1 MSNNKTDVTVTILF
15 YVTFI
20 YVYGYYDGYYTGVI
34 LGRNFLIDFS
44 QYDDLI
50 YIPLLHSGVLPVHFL
65 SLHILTTSP
74 FSL

>member
-34 LGRNFLIDFS
+34 LGRNVLIEFS

-50 YIPLLHSGVLPVHFL
+50 LYTFAA
-65 SLHILTTSP
+65 
-74 FSL
+74 